1 MTRHR
6 RRPPAA
12 PPAGTPPPLPTVAEA
27 YTHAGN
33 LLRSLAAVVGDP
45 AAVDQIMRRWLDVN
59 GVPAAGMVALAA
71 VRLTFTQCLTRV
83 DEVPAGALAF
93 TTTQEDDTDD
103 R

>member
-1 MTRHR
+1 M
-6 RRPPAA
+6 
-12 PPAGTPPPLPTVAEA
+12 AEA

-83 DEVPAGALAF
+83 DEVPPGALAY
-93 TTTQEDDTDD
+93 TIQEDPDDD